1 MALHGFSLRQL
12 PRTPHLADQPLLEA
26 LRLALPDRAI
36 DEVLDTAHARE
47 QRRRLLPAR
56 LVVALVIGMGLWA
69 RDGLRDVLKNL
80 VEGLREQDPV
90 PWRDWHLPAKSAL
103 TQARQRLGP
112 RPLFLLFHRLAGPAA
127 PPELPGAYLFGLRL
141 MAIDGSTLDLPDTPE
156 NARAFGRPTTGRGE
170 QAGAFPQLRLVWLVE
185 AGTHV
190 LCDLLVRPYRSGEA
204 PAARRLLRSVG
215 ARMLVMWDRGLHS
228 FGMVQDT
235 RARRA
240 EFLGRVGKAVVLAPE
255 ELLHDGSFLAYVY
268 PSPPHR
274 RRRAGGILVRVIE
287 YAIDDPARPGRTER
301 YRLITSLLDP
311 TRYPAPTLA
320 AEYHQRWEV
329 EGTADEVKVH
339 QADRRPAPHVRS
351 RHPREVVQEVY
362 GLALAHL
369 AVRLTMVEAAARANL
384 DPDRLSFTGTLRIL
398 RRAVGRFQRGLTR
411 PDLTPFCRPPADRD
425 RRRAPAAPPRPLQP
439 TRGQAQDVQFPAQT
453 PQARPPAQAPTDPRG
468 HPYPLGSLN

>member
-1 MALHGFSLRQL
+1 MALQGFSLRQV
-12 PRTPHLADQPLLEA
+12 PRAPHLADQPLLEA
-26 LRLALPDRAI
+26 LRLALPERAI
-36 DEVLDTAHARE
+36 DEVIDTAGARE

-69 RDGLRDVLKNL
+69 RDGLRDVLANL
-80 VEGLREQDPV
+80 VEGLRAQDPA
-90 PWRDWHLPAKSAL
+90 PWRDWQVPAKSAL

-112 RPLFLLFHRLAGPAA
+112 RPLCLLFGRLAGPAA
-127 PPELPGAYLFGLRL
+127 PAELPGAFLFGRRL

-170 QAGAFPQLRLVWLVE
+170 KAGAFPQLRLVWLVE

-190 LCDLLVRPYRSGEA
+190 LCDLILRPYRAGEA

-215 ARMLVMWDRGLHS
+215 PGMLVMWDRGLHS
-228 FGMVQDT
+228 YEMLHDT
-235 RARRA
+235 QTRRA
-240 EFLGRVGKAVVLAPE
+240 EFLGRVGKAIVLQPE
-255 ELLHDGSFLAYVY
+255 ELLRDGSFLAFVY
-268 PSPPHR
+268 PSPTHR
-274 RRRAGGILVRVIE
+274 RRRREGILVRVIE
-287 YAIDDPARPGRTER
+287 YAIDDPTRPGREPR

-311 TRYPAPTLA
+311 VRYPAATLA

-339 QADRRPAPHVRS
+339 QVDRRPAPHVRS

-369 AVRLTMVEAAARANL
+369 AVRLTMVEAAARAHL

-398 RRAVGRFQRGLTR
+398 RRAVSRFQRGLTS
-411 PDLTPFCRPPADRD
+411 PDL
-425 RRRAPAAPPRPLQP
+425 APLLSTAC
-439 TRGQAQDVQFPAQT
+439 
-453 PQARPPAQAPTDPRG
+453 
-468 HPYPLGSLN
+468 

>member
-1 MALHGFSLRQL
+1 MALQGFSLRQV
-12 PRTPHLADQPLLEA
+12 PRAPHLADQPLLEA

-36 DEVLDTAHARE
+36 DAVIDTAGARE

-56 LVVALVIGMGLWA
+56 LVVALVIAMGLWA
-69 RDGLRDVLKNL
+69 RDGLRDVLANL
-80 VEGLREQDPV
+80 VEGLRGQDPA
-90 PWRDWHLPAKSAL
+90 PWRDWQLPAKSAL

-112 RPLFLLFHRLAGPAA
+112 RPLFLLFGRLAGPAA
-127 PPELPGAYLFGLRL
+127 PAELPGAFLFGLRL
-141 MAIDGSTLDLPDTPE
+141 MAIDGSTLDVPDSPE

-170 QAGAFPQLRLVWLVE
+170 KAGAFPQLRLVWLVE

-190 LCDLLVRPYRSGEA
+190 LCDLILRPYRAGEA

-215 ARMLVMWDRGLHS
+215 PGMLVMWDRGLHS
-228 FGMVQDT
+228 FEMLRDA

-240 EFLGRVGKAVVLAPE
+240 ELLGRVGKAIVLQPE
-255 ELLHDGSFLAYVY
+255 ELLRDGSFLAFVY
-268 PSPPHR
+268 PSPTHR
-274 RRRAGGILVRVIE
+274 RRRREGILVRVIE
-287 YAIDDPARPGRTER
+287 YAIDDLARPGREPR

-311 TRYPAPTLA
+311 VRYPAATLA

-351 RHPREVVQEVY
+351 RRPREVVQEVY

-384 DPDRLSFTGTLRIL
+384 DPDRLSFTSTLRIL
-398 RRAVGRFQRGLTR
+398 RRAVGRFQRGLTS
-411 PDLTPFCRPPADRD
+411 PDL
-425 RRRAPAAPPRPLQP
+425 APLLSTAC
-439 TRGQAQDVQFPAQT
+439 
-453 PQARPPAQAPTDPRG
+453 
-468 HPYPLGSLN
+468 